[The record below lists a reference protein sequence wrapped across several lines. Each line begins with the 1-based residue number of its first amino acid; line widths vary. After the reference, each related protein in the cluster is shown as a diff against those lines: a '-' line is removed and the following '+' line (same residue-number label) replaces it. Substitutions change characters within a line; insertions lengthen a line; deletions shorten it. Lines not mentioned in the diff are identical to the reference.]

1 MDGNGVKGHRF
12 ERLGIFMKETEAPT
26 KLLNSLSPKSVKR

>member
-12 ERLGIFMKETEAPT
+12 ERLRNFLKETEAAT